1 MIDAKWLKQWK
12 SYVGYDSWDNYNA
25 GEESANPGPI
35 DNTPIFEGNC
45 HTICNVTGAILNRLN
60 NDLAIFHRT
69 YPVHNK

>member
-1 MIDAKWLKQWK
+1 MKQWK

-45 HTICNVTGAILNRLN
+45 HTICNVTGAIQLSGY
-60 NDLAIFHRT
+60 I
-69 YPVHNK
+69 P